1 MRLSPLQKYILW
13 TVYESG
19 NKPYNRKRFIEFYKI
34 RQSKAGP
41 HANSGVGVTER
52 AGVKIITQ
60 SIENL
65 IERELMT
72 GYGVRTPHKWF
83 IREVKLNPKGKKIAK
98 TLHGK
103 QQTLPLKSKKNPKKA
118 E

>member
-19 NKPYNRKRFIEFYKI
+19 NKPYNRKRFLEFYK
-34 RQSKAGP
+34 RNPSK
-41 HANSGVGVTER
+41 VTER

-65 IERELMT
+65 IDRELMT
-72 GYGVRTPHKWF
+72 GYGVHTPHKWF
-83 IREVKLNPKGKKIAK
+83 IREVKLNPKGKKIAQ
-98 TLHGK
+98 TLHEK
-103 QQTLPLKSKKNPKKA
+103 QQVLPLKSKKSPKKK

>member
-19 NKPYNRKRFIEFYKI
+19 NNPYNRKRFIEFYK
-34 RQSKAGP
+34 RNPSK
-41 HANSGVGVTER
+41 VTER

-65 IERELMT
+65 IDRELMT

-83 IREVKLNPKGKKIAK
+83 IREVKLTPKGKKIAK

-103 QQTLPLKSKKNPKKA
+103 QQVLPLKPKRIKRTLKPV
-118 E
+118 